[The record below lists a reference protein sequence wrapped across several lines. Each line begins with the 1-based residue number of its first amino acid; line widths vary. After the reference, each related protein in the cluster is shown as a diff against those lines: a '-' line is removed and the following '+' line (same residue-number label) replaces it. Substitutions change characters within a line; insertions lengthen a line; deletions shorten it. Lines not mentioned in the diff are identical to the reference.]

1 MFVSALLRRQPDQR
15 SLDPVRSSL
24 RLEKVS
30 PAELRE
36 HSNAWLLSIFRNIH
50 NIAAF
55 IGYENIEN
63 IDQLEPYGL
72 ESAEYIY
79 FQP

>member
-1 MFVSALLRRQPDQR
+1 
-15 SLDPVRSSL
+15 LDSVRSSL
-24 RLEKVS
+24 RLEEVGIEPLINFS
-30 PAELRE
+30 FLG
-36 HSNAWLLSIFRNIH
+36 SVYFFRNIH

-63 IDQLEPYGL
+63 IGQLEPYGL
-72 ESAEYIY
+72 QSAEYIY